1 MRAIAEFTKTT
12 LIGGVLVLIPVYL
25 SVLLLLKALGAIV
38 ALVAPITGGLPEA
51 LPLREV
57 IAMLLLVAACFA
69 CGVLVRT
76 GPGLR
81 AKNAFERAILEKIPG
96 YALIRGLAGKI
107 AGKENEHT
115 FTVVLAE
122 IEDALVPAFLVEDCD
137 EENCAI
143 FVPSVPTPA
152 AGAIYIIPKSR
163 VHLVDVPFTA
173 RRERDLEMGRRLGR
187 APRRHEAGETA
198 AHAARGATRGLIR
211 GRGAHWPLTA
221 RTSG

>member
-137 EENCAI
+137 EL
-143 FVPSVPTPA
+143 
-152 AGAIYIIPKSR
+152 GAVDWQWQSADAWLGKARFGGEKDGQESHRSR
-163 VHLVDVPFTA
+163 QEGHQEAHPD
-173 RRERDLEMGRRLGR
+173 RR
-187 APRRHEAGETA
+187 
-198 AHAARGATRGLIR
+198 
-211 GRGAHWPLTA
+211 
-221 RTSG
+221 

>member
-12 LIGGVLVLIPVYL
+12 LIGGVLVLIPIYL

-38 ALVAPITGGLPEA
+38 ALVAPITGGLPET

-57 IAMLLLVAACFA
+57 IAMVLLIAACFA
-69 CGVLVRT
+69 CGILVRT

-137 EENCAI
+137 DEHCAI

-152 AGAIYIIPKSR
+152 AGAIYIIAKSR
-163 VHLVDVPFTA
+163 VHVVDVPFT
-173 RRERDLEMGRRLGR
+173 R
-187 APRRHEAGETA
+187 AVSVISKWGAGSAELLAGMKQAKPLPVPPA
-198 AHAARGATRGLIR
+198 AQCAA
-211 GRGAHWPLTA
+211 
-221 RTSG
+221 